1 MSLGRA
7 GRTGPGVCYRLYT
20 DADYNTFNEFTTPEI
35 RRVPLNSLILQ
46 MISMGLKNVRQL
58 VILFFKII
66 LIFKNSSLKDFHLLN
81 HLQSIV
87 LNIHFYF

>member
-58 VILFFKII
+58 VFFCFEKTLILKF
-66 LIFKNSSLKDFHLLN
+66 SSHKDFHLLN
-81 HLQSIV
+81 HLQ
-87 LNIHFYF
+87 